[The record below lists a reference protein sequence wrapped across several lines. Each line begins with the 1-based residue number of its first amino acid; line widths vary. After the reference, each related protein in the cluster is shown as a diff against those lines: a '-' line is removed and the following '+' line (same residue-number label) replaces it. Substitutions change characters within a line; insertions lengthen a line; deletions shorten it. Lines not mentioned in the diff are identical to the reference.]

1 MANEFITIK
10 EIARGALPRL
20 MENLVFPSLIYRDFS
35 GDFAR
40 NLGDKIQVRKPVV
53 LEARDFDESV
63 GVTPQDIKEESVEVT
78 LDKIATVDV
87 DITALQG
94 ASNVNDIQR
103 QFIEPAA
110 AALAQKI
117 NSDGLGL
124 YADIPGFVGTAG
136 QTPGT
141 LEDLAA
147 VRCALNQSCVPVS
160 PRYAV
165 WDTEADTKFTTID
178 ALVNAEKS
186 GTSEALR
193 DGSIGRVFGLN
204 NFMSQAVRTHESAVT
219 AAQGLKVNGAV
230 SAGAAALDID
240 GTSLAG
246 HFVKGDLLIIGG
258 RSYVVTRDSAEASS
272 NAIAGVEVYPA
283 LPDIADNTDV
293 TLVGR
298 HTANLAF
305 HPMAF
310 AFVTRPLTQPA
321 GVESYV
327 TNYNGLSLRVV
338 RGYNMTYKKEMLSM
352 DVLYSFK
359 TMHPELAVRVLG

>member
-10 EIARGALPRL
+10 EIARTALPRL
-20 MENLVFPSLIYRDFS
+20 MENLVFPNLVYRDFS

-40 NLGDKIQVRKPVV
+40 NLGDKIQVRKPAV
-53 LEARDFDESV
+53 LEAKDFDAVV
-63 GVTPQDIKEESVEVT
+63 GITPQDLKEESVEVA
-78 LDKIATVDV
+78 LDRIATVDV

-94 ASNVNDIQR
+94 ATCIDDITR

-110 AALAQKI
+110 AALAKKI
-117 NSDGLGL
+117 NSDGLAL
-124 YADIPGFVGTAG
+124 YADINAVAGTAG
-136 QTPGT
+136 TTPGT

-147 VRCALNQSCVPVS
+147 VRRVLNKNCVPAS

-165 WDTEADTKFTTID
+165 WDTEADTKFTTVD
-178 ALVNAEKS
+178 ALISAEKCG
-186 GTSEALR
+186 GTQALR
-193 DGSIGRVFGLN
+193 DGAIGRVFGLN
-204 NFMSQAVRTHESAVT
+204 NYMSQAIKLHKTGVT
-219 AAQGLKVNGAV
+219 TATDLKVSSTV
-230 SAGAAALDID
+230 EAGSTKLGVK
-240 GTSLAG
+240 GTALAG
-246 HFVKGDLLIIGG
+246 RFVKGDLLTIGG
-258 RSYVVTRDSAEASS
+258 STYTVTKDSAEAAA
-272 NAIAGVEVYPA
+272 NAIANVEVYPA
-283 LPDIADNTDV
+283 LSALEGDTAV
-293 TLVGR
+293 TLVAD

-359 TMHPELAVRVLG
+359 TMYPELAVRVLG

>member
-10 EIARGALPRL
+10 EIARNALPRL

-53 LEARDFDESV
+53 LEARDFDEKV

-78 LDKIATVDV
+78 LDRIATVDV

-94 ASNVNDIQR
+94 ASNVGDIQR

-117 NSDGLGL
+117 NRDGLAL
-124 YADIPGFVGTAG
+124 YADIPGCVGTAG
-136 QTPGT
+136 KTPGT

-147 VRCALNQSCVPVS
+147 VRCALNQNCVPVS

-165 WDTEADTKFTTID
+165 WDTEADTQFTTID

-186 GTSEALR
+186 GSSEALR

-204 NFMSQAVRTHESAVT
+204 NYMSQAVRVHESGVT
-219 AAQGLKVNGAV
+219 NGTDLKLNGGCE
-230 SAGAAALDID
+230 AGDTVINID
-240 GTSLAG
+240 GTALTG
-246 HFVKGDLLIIGG
+246 KFIKGDVLTIGG
-258 RSYVVTRDSAEASS
+258 KNYVVTKDSAEASA
-272 NAIAGVEVYPA
+272 NATAGVEVYPA
-283 LPDIADNTDV
+283 LPELPDDTEV
-293 TLVGR
+293 TLMGK

>member
-1 MANEFITIK
+1 MANEMMTIK
-10 EIARGALPRL
+10 EIAREALPRL
-20 MENLVFPSLIYRDFS
+20 MENLVFPGLIYRDFS
-35 GDFAR
+35 QEFAR
-40 NLGDKIQVRKPVV
+40 NLGDKIQVRKPIV
-53 LEARDFDESV
+53 LEARDFNEEE
-63 GVTPQDIKEESVEVT
+63 GVTPQDLKEESVEVT
-78 LDKIATVDV
+78 LDRIATVDV

-94 ASNVNDIQR
+94 ALSATDIQR

-117 NSDGLGL
+117 NSDGLAL
-124 YADIPGFVGTAG
+124 YADIPGYVGEAG
-136 QTPGT
+136 KTPGT

-147 VRCALNQSCVPVS
+147 VRCALNQGCVPVS
-160 PRYAV
+160 PRYAL

-186 GTSEALR
+186 GSSEGLR
-193 DGSIGRVFGLN
+193 DGCIGRVFGLN
-204 NFMSQAVRTHESAVT
+204 NYMSQAVRNHQTGIT
-219 AAQGLKVNGAV
+219 ASEGLKVKTKTN
-230 SAGAAALDID
+230 AGDTTLSIT
-240 GTSLAG
+240 GTNLAG
-246 HFVKGDLLIIGG
+246 HFVKGDLLTIGG
-258 RSYVVTRDSAEASS
+258 KNYVVTKDSAEANTNS
-272 NAIAGVEVYPA
+272 IDGVEVYPA
-283 LPDIADNTDV
+283 LDVLTANTDI
-293 TLVGR
+293 TFVGN

-352 DVLYSFK
+352 DVLYAFK
-359 TMHPELAVRVLG
+359 TMHPELALRVLG